1 MAQNIIDTQ
10 VEKIE
15 LLTYVQVCELMK
27 IKATTFY
34 RFYNNKLTAYKN
46 AERPEDKK
54 KYYNKKEVVAL
65 IESRK
70 KTPTKVVVAR
80 KAVDND

>member
-1 MAQNIIDTQ
+1 MTQNIIDT
-10 VEKIE
+10 EKEQIE
-15 LLTYVQVCELMK
+15 LLTHIEVCELME
-27 IKATTFY
+27 IKTTTFY

-54 KYYNKKEVVAL
+54 KYYDKKEVLDL

-70 KTPTKVVVAR
+70 KTPTKVIVIRSV
-80 KAVDND
+80 